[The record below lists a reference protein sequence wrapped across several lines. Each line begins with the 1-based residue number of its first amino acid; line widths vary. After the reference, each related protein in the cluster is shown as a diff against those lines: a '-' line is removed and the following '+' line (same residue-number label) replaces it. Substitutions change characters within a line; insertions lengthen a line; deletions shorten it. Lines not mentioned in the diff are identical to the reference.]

1 MSQYGASHFRA
12 FALQFDWIG
21 LGILVHTRQQ
31 DMKEVL
37 VERPLVRRSR
47 ELCDVR
53 DQRHRVRRRI

>member
-21 LGILVHTRQQ
+21 LGILIHTRQQ

-37 VERPLVRRSR
+37 VERPLVRRPR
-47 ELCDVR
+47 EVCDA
-53 DQRHRVRRRI
+53 